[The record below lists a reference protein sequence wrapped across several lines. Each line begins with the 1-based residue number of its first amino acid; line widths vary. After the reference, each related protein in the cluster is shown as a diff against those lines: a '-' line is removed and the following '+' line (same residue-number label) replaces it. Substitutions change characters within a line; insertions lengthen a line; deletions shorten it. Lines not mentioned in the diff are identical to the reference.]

1 MHALFYRQ
9 PLIRLSHFESWKIW
23 ESDDMRIKDT
33 WYNGVSLPRKRL
45 YSHVVRV
52 SYFSRCKMTDKRP
65 PVWASPWAMQ
75 QCSFF
80 LFYPRVKTNS
90 ETTELVQ
97 SADEHSW
104 LARVSC
110 HSESVNVLTIFS
122 IDSRFCRA
130 LMSSVRSCCESR
142 WLQILH
148 SSVYHCCCKK
158 QFQY

>member
-1 MHALFYRQ
+1 MYCMLLIYRQ
-9 PLIRLSHFESWKIW
+9 PLISH
-23 ESDDMRIKDT
+23 
-33 WYNGVSLPRKRL
+33 
-45 YSHVVRV
+45 
-52 SYFSRCKMTDKRP
+52 FSRCKMTDKRP

-148 SSVYHCCCKK
+148 SAVYHCCKK
-158 QFQY
+158 PFQFQTNWLFTDILMYGFLRWPQNST